1 MNIGMCHFMCTEIK
15 ETIEAF
21 NQVIEMIGDKQD
33 PAVHYTLGIAYIMG
47 EQYGQA
53 LEQFNKSIE
62 IDPSTKNY
70 YYRGLTLYNLDR
82 A

>member
-47 EQYGQA
+47 EQYG
-53 LEQFNKSIE
+53 
-62 IDPSTKNY
+62 
-70 YYRGLTLYNLDR
+70 
-82 A
+82 